1 MLRLIG
7 NILWLILGG
16 FQAALAYFFA
26 GLVCFVLIVTIPF
39 GVQAFKLGIYTMWP
53 FGTSL
58 VPATANPLS
67 GLVAVIGNLIWLVLF
82 GWWLALIHLVAAVL
96 HAITIIGIPFAVA
109 HLKLLRAS
117 LAPFGYQVAPFG
129 VGEGVRPLG

>member
-7 NILWLILGG
+7 NVLWLILGG
-16 FQAALAYFFA
+16 FQAAIAYFIA
-26 GLVCFVLIVTIPF
+26 GLICFVLIVTIPF
-39 GVQAFKLGIYTMWP
+39 GVQAFKLGIYTLWP

-58 VPATANPLS
+58 VPAKTNPVS
-67 GLVAVIGNLIWLVLF
+67 GLVAVLGNLVWLVLF
-82 GWWLALIHLVAAVL
+82 GWWLALIHLIAAVL

-129 VGEGVRPLG
+129 ADSVRPLG